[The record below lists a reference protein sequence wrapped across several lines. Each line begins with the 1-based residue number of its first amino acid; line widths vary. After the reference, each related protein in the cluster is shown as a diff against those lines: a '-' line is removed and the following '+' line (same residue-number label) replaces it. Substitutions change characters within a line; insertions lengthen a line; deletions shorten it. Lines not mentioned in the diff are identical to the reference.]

1 MSEAQTF
8 RTEKSQP
15 EADPPAAEMGLISE
29 GSIRSKVQ
37 IVQNVLNGLNGLNIL
52 NQYFSR

>member
-29 GSIRSKVQ
+29 GSIRSKSS
-37 IVQNVLNGLNGLNIL
+37 NRPKRFERLKRLEHFEPIL
-52 NQYFSR
+52 